1 MYFLLGYLHQLIDT
15 ALSFLRLIQN
25 REIGWLTIVRETG
38 EFKREQ
44 QPLWKKFKL
53 LLLFNP
59 LTEWLDQTHLFRLY
73 THEKNIEAG
82 LSNAPVYP
90 MIILTTFRTG
100 GSSGT
105 VAQADQK
112 LH

>member
-1 MYFLLGYLHQLIDT
+1 MSLILGYVHQLIDT
-15 ALSFLRLIQN
+15 SLSFLKLIQS

-82 LSNAPVYP
+82 LSHCVPY
-90 MIILTTFRTG
+90 
-100 GSSGT
+100 SGQYT
-105 VAQADQK
+105 DRF
-112 LH
+112 

>member
-1 MYFLLGYLHQLIDT
+1 MLLDLVVWLKNTSTATMSFLLGYLHQLVDT
-15 ALSFLRLIQN
+15 ALSFLKLIQS

-53 LLLFNP
+53 VLLFNP

-82 LSNAPVYP
+82 LSKRSCITDDYTDNY
-90 MIILTTFRTG
+90 
-100 GSSGT
+100 
-105 VAQADQK
+105 
-112 LH
+112 